1 MSKAA
6 SDSVSL
12 AGLNNPTPPARD
24 GVGSLGT
31 LAAELVVRALAVSL
45 AGAGV
50 FMALLLGAR

>member
-6 SDSVSL
+6 SNSVPL
-12 AGLNNPTPPARD
+12 AGLNPTPPPRD

-45 AGAGV
+45 AGAGL
-50 FMALLLGAR
+50 FMALLFGIR